1 MKLKTEKEISVSKE
15 VTMNETLLTERTHI
29 GIFGKTNSGKSSLI
43 NALTSQNVSIVSEVS
58 GTTTDPVMK
67 TMELLPLGPVAI
79 YDTPGLDDKTALG
92 ELRIKRTK
100 DILNNCHIAVIVISV
115 LDKKDETEKEIINIC
130 KEKNIPYIEVYN
142 KCDLKDIETD
152 KIKVSAKTGENIEK
166 LKKLIGSF
174 KKEKETFF
182 LGDTIKEND
191 SYILVTP
198 IDESAPKGRIILPQQ
213 QILREILDNKAFAT
227 VVQPKQLE
235 TVLKTVTPKLI
246 ITDSQ
251 AFKEVSEI
259 VPDDIELTSFSIL
272 FARKKGNL
280 KQSIDGANKLDEIND
295 NDKIL
300 ISEGCTHHRQC
311 NDIGTV
317 KLPNLIRKYTK
328 KQPEFV
334 YTSGKEFPDD
344 LSEFKLVIHC
354 GGCML
359 TDKEVENRYKAALI
373 KGIPMTNY
381 GIAIAK
387 MNGILKRTTKMF

>member
-1 MKLKTEKEISVSKE
+1 MSE
-15 VTMNETLLTERTHI
+15 NTLLTQRTHI

-43 NALTSQNVSIVSEVS
+43 NALTSQNVSIVSDIA

-79 YDTPGLDDKTALG
+79 YDTPGLDDKTELG
-92 ELRIKRTK
+92 ELRIKKTK
-100 DILNNCHIAVIVISV
+100 EILNNCHIALIVISCI
-115 LDKKDETEKEIINIC
+115 DGKDETEEEIISAC
-130 KEKNIPYIEVYN
+130 KEKNIPFIEVYN
-142 KCDLKDIETD
+142 KCDIKNIET
-152 KIKVSAKTGENIEK
+152 KSLKVSALTGENIDK
-166 LKKLIGSF
+166 LKELLGSL

-227 VVQPKQLE
+227 VVQPNQLKA
-235 TVLKTVTPKLI
+235 VLNNLKEKPKLV

-251 AFKEVSEI
+251 AFKEVSQI
-259 VPDDIELTSFSIL
+259 VPKDIELTSFSIL

-280 KQSIDGANKLDEIND
+280 KQSVDGANMLEKIKNG
-295 NDKIL
+295 DKIL

-317 KLPNLIRKYTK
+317 KLPNLIRKFTSSE
-328 KQPEFV
+328 PEFV
-334 YTSGKEFPDD
+334 YTSGKEFPED
-344 LSEFKLVIHC
+344 LSQYRLVIHC

-359 TDKEVENRYKAALI
+359 TDKEVENRYKSALS
-373 KGIPMTNY
+373 KNIPMTNY

-387 MNGILKRTTKMF
+387 MNGILERTTKMF

>member
-1 MKLKTEKEISVSKE
+1 MAE
-15 VTMNETLLTERTHI
+15 NTLLSQRTHI

-43 NALTSQNVSIVSEVS
+43 NALTSQSVSIVSDVA

-79 YDTPGLDDKTALG
+79 YDTPGLDDFSELG
-92 ELRIKRTK
+92 EKRIKRTK
-100 DILNNCHIAVIVISV
+100 DILNNCHIALIVMSV
-115 LDKKDETEKEIINIC
+115 LDEKDKIEEEVIKIC
-130 KEKNIPYIEVYN
+130 KEKSIPFIEVYN

-152 KIKVSAKTGENIEK
+152 ILKVSAKTGENIDK
-166 LKKLIGSF
+166 LKELLGSL

-213 QILREILDNKAFAT
+213 QILREILDNKAYAT
-227 VVQPKQLE
+227 VVQPEQLKS
-235 TVLKTVTPKLI
+235 VLENLKNKPKLV

-251 AFKEVSEI
+251 AFKEVSQI
-259 VPDDIELTSFSIL
+259 VPKDIELTSFSIL

-280 KQSIDGANKLDEIND
+280 EQSVNGANTLDIIENG
-295 NDKIL
+295 NKIL

-317 KLPNLIRKYTK
+317 KLPNLIRKYTG
-328 KQPEFV
+328 KQVEFV

-344 LSEFKLVIHC
+344 LSEYKLIIHC

-359 TDKEVENRYKAALI
+359 TDKEVENRYKSALL
-373 KGIPMTNY
+373 KNIPMTNY

-387 MNGILKRTTKMF
+387 MNGILERTTKMF

>member
-1 MKLKTEKEISVSKE
+1 MAE
-15 VTMNETLLTERTHI
+15 NTLLTERIHI
-29 GIFGKTNSGKSSLI
+29 GIFGKINSGKSSLI
-43 NALTSQNVSIVSEVS
+43 NALTSQSVSIVSDVA

-79 YDTPGLDDKTALG
+79 YDTPGLDDVGELG
-92 ELRIKRTK
+92 EMRIKRTK
-100 DILNNCHIAVIVISV
+100 DILNNCHIALIVISCTS
-115 LDKKDETEKEIINIC
+115 KKDETEEEIIKIC

-152 KIKVSAKTGENIEK
+152 SLKVSAKTGENIEK
-166 LKKLIGSF
+166 LKELIGGL

-213 QILREILDNKAFAT
+213 QILREILDNKAYAT
-227 VVQPKQLE
+227 VVQPEQLKS
-235 TVLKTVTPKLI
+235 VLENLKSKPKLV

-251 AFKEVSEI
+251 AFKEVSLI
-259 VPDDIELTSFSIL
+259 VPSDIELTSFSIL

-280 KQSIDGANKLDEIND
+280 EQSVNGANTLDIIENG
-295 NDKIL
+295 DKIL

-317 KLPNLIRKYTK
+317 KLPNLIRKYTG
-328 KQPEFV
+328 KQVEFV
-334 YTSGKEFPDD
+334 YTSGKEFPED

-359 TDKEVENRYKAALI
+359 TDKEVENRYKSALL
-373 KGIPMTNY
+373 KNIPMTNY

-387 MNGILKRTTKMF
+387 MNGILERTTKMF

>member
-1 MKLKTEKEISVSKE
+1 MADG
-15 VTMNETLLTERTHI
+15 TLLTQRTHI

-43 NALTSQNVSIVSEVS
+43 NALTSQSVSIVSEVA

-79 YDTPGLDDKTALG
+79 YDTPGLDDFTELG
-92 ELRIKRTK
+92 ELRVKRTK
-100 DILNNCHIAVIVISV
+100 EILNNCHIAIIVISA
-115 LDKKDETEKEIINIC
+115 LSQKDETEEEVIKIC

-152 KIKVSAKTGENIEK
+152 ILKVSAKTGKNIEA
-166 LKKLIGSF
+166 LKSAIGSI

-182 LGDTIKEND
+182 LGDTVKEND

-213 QILREILDNKAFAT
+213 QILREILDNGAFAC
-227 VVQPKQLE
+227 VVQPGQ
-235 TVLKTVTPKLI
+235 LKTALENMKTKPKLV

-251 AFKEVSEI
+251 AFKEVSQI
-259 VPDDIELTSFSIL
+259 VPQDIELTSFSIL

-280 KQSIDGANKLDEIND
+280 EQSLKGADMLDSIESG
-295 NDKIL
+295 DKIL

-317 KLPNLIRKYTK
+317 KLPNLIRKYTG
-328 KQPEFV
+328 KQPEFI
-334 YTSGKEFPDD
+334 YTSGKEFPES

-359 TDKEVENRYKAALI
+359 TDKEVENRYKTALL
-373 KGIPMTNY
+373 KNIPMTNY
-381 GIAIAK
+381 GIALAK